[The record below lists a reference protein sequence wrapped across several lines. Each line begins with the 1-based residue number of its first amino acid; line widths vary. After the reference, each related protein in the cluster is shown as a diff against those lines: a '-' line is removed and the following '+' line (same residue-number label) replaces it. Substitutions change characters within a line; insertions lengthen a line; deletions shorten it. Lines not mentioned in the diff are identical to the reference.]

1 VIDEDAAHHFRRHG
15 EEVPA
20 VVPPGVALVDEPK
33 VGLMNEG
40 GWLENMSPALGPK
53 PGCRAPAQVL
63 VDHFDEM
70 VAGNQVALAPGVKQG
85 GHIGSGM
92 VQMAL
97 GRAILT
103 VSRRSVK

>member
-1 VIDEDAAHHFRRHG
+1 MIHEDAAHHLRRHG

-20 VVPPGVALVDEPK
+20 VVPLGVALIDEPK
-33 VGLMNEG
+33 VGLMNQG

-53 PGCRAPAQVL
+53 PGCRPPAQLL

-70 VAGNQVALAPGVKQG
+70 VSGNEVALVPGVKQG
-85 GHIGSGM
+85 GHIGSGI
-92 VQMAL
+92 VQVAL